1 VAQPPS
7 PRHLASLPGELRR
20 LVSVGGQLEETNRS
34 VAELSERMNDVKGE
48 LRAVKE
54 DTSVLPA
61 LHETMGESA
70 RHSAAMRGTL
80 DEMSGHMATIGELR
94 SALDEAN
101 AIDRLPEL
109 IDRLPNALEH
119 LSEQLDRLIG
129 TIDRLSETT
138 EGLER
143 TTGRLAEGTA
153 PLRALAERFD
163 SLRPNE

>member
-1 VAQPPS
+1 VPQPPS
-7 PRHLASLPGELRR
+7 PRDLASLPGELRR
-20 LVSVGGQLEETNRS
+20 LLAVGGRLEETNRS
-34 VAELSERMNDVKGE
+34 VAELSERMNEVKDE

-61 LHETMGESA
+61 LNETMGESA

-80 DEMSGHMATIGELR
+80 DEMAGHMATIGELR

-101 AIDRLPEL
+101 VIDRLPEL
-109 IDRLPNALEH
+109 IDRLPSAIEH
-119 LSEQLDRLIG
+119 LSEQLDRLMR

-138 EGLER
+138 EGLEQ
-143 TTGRLAEGTA
+143 TTGRLADGTA

-163 SLRPNE
+163 SLRPSG